1 MSNTPG
7 CYEAFKKGK
16 KKKKIPVQVL
26 HFLGNA
32 EAVGALCSTRI
43 PTLKRSFLRIGLDSQ
58 TPSNSPTNKQKASLD
73 WDGRGLGG
81 GGRPGRG

>member
-7 CYEAFKKGK
+7 CYEAFKKG